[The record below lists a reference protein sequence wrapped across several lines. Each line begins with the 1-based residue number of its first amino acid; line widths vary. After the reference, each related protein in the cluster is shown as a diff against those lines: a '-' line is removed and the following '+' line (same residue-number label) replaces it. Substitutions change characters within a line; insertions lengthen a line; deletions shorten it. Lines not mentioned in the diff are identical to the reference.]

1 MLAPSMDPADPP
13 ISALP
18 LARKVEL
25 LSGRDNWSLHP
36 APELGLDAIFMADGP
51 NGVRFGSPFDERNP
65 APVVP
70 SAGALAATWRP
81 ALVERIGT
89 LLGESARGFGV
100 HVLLAPTVN
109 LHRTPLAGRNFEC
122 YSEDPLLS
130 GTMAAAFVRG
140 VQSTGVAATVKHLVC
155 NEAET
160 NRQSGSSELAE
171 RTLREL
177 YLRPFELAVEG
188 ALPWAVM
195 TAYNRTRGTF
205 MAEHP
210 LVDDLL
216 RRELGFDG
224 LVVSDW
230 AGVKST
236 VATAHAG
243 LDIEMPG
250 PPRYWGPALLAAVE
264 AGEVAEEELDVKLRR
279 LLQLAE
285 RTGALEGT
293 AATGR
298 QPEGAALIREAA
310 AESFVLLRNESGLL
324 PLEGV
329 RRIALLG
336 PLAEWPEIQAGG
348 AANVFP
354 ERAVSPLEGLRRA
367 LPDGVELVHEG
378 GYAPAILPRLDLRWV
393 AGGAFTVDYLDR
405 ATGAVLAT
413 EERRTDR
420 FLISGT
426 PAGLP
431 SDAVDIR
438 LRGTLVPPLDGTYRL
453 GVNATGATTVR
464 VGGEEVLALPPEH
477 DVDHFRIFAG
487 DVRGAVDLALAAG
500 EHVPFE
506 LVLRGQKGGR
516 LNQAGLISLRC
527 AAPAPADALERAV
540 AAARDADVA
549 IVVVGL
555 GEALECEGFDRETLA
570 LPDEQLRLVEAV
582 AAAQPR
588 TVAVVNAGAPILLDW
603 AERIP
608 ALLWAWYP
616 GQEYGDALADVLL
629 GAAEPGGRLPTTLGR
644 RGEDYSVLDPRPDQ
658 ANEWHYDEG
667 LLIGY
672 RHFDRRGIEPAYPFG
687 HGLGYTDWAYDGLEI
702 EAVKAGAIVRVRLR
716 NTGGRRGKEV
726 VQAYVAPVDTDAT
739 RPVRELRA
747 FAAVDL
753 DPGEERTVELR
764 LDWRAFCGWDETA
777 ASWTRLPGPFEVA
790 VGRSSRDL
798 RLTATLDR

>member
-1 MLAPSMDPADPP
+1 
-13 ISALP
+13 
-18 LARKVEL
+18 
-25 LSGRDNWSLHP
+25 
-36 APELGLDAIFMADGP
+36 
-51 NGVRFGSPFDERNP
+51 
-65 APVVP
+65 
-70 SAGALAATWRP
+70 
-81 ALVERIGT
+81 
-89 LLGESARGFGV
+89 
-100 HVLLAPTVN
+100 VN

-160 NRQSGSSELAE
+160 NRQSGSSELSE

-188 ALPWAVM
+188 ATPWAVM
-195 TAYNRTRGTF
+195 TAYNRTRGIF

-210 LVDDLL
+210 LVDQVL
-216 RRELGFDG
+216 RGELGFDG

-230 AGVKST
+230 SGMKST
-236 VATAHAG
+236 VPTAHAG
-243 LDIEMPG
+243 LDVEMPG
-250 PPRYWGPALLAAVE
+250 PPKFWGPALLAAAE
-264 AGEVAEEELDVKLRR
+264 AGEVTEEELDTKLRR

-285 RTGALEGT
+285 RTGALEGRAPT
-293 AATGR
+293 RR
-298 QPEGAALIREAA
+298 QPDGRALIREAA
-310 AESFVLLRNESGLL
+310 ADSFVLLRNEDGLL

-336 PLAEWPEIQAGG
+336 PLAARPEIQAGG
-348 AANVFP
+348 AANVYP
-354 ERAVSPLEGLRRA
+354 EHAVSPLEGLRRA
-367 LPDGVELVHEG
+367 LPDGVELVHED
-378 GYAPAILPRLDLRWV
+378 GYAPWILPRLDMGLV
-393 AGGAFTVDYLDR
+393 EDGAFTVDYLDR
-405 ATGAVLAT
+405 ATGEVLAS
-413 EERRTDR
+413 EQRRSDR
-420 FLISGT
+420 YLISQT

-431 SDAVDIR
+431 PHEVDIR
-438 LRGTLVPPLDGTYRL
+438 LRGTLVPQLDGVHRL
-453 GVNATGATTVR
+453 GVNASGETRVR
-464 VGGEEVLALPPEH
+464 VRDQEVLAFPAEH

-487 DVRGAVDLALAAG
+487 DVRGTADVALRAG
-500 EHVPFE
+500 ERVPFE
-506 LVLRGQKGGR
+506 LVLRGQKGGAM
-516 LNQAGLISLRC
+516 NQAGLISLRC
-527 AAPAPADALERAV
+527 APPAPVDQLERAV
-540 AAARDADVA
+540 AAARDAEVA

-555 GEALECEGFDRETLA
+555 GEALECEGFDRETLS
-570 LPDEQLRLVEAV
+570 LPEEQLRLLEAV

-588 TVAVVNAGAPILLDW
+588 TIAVVNAGAPILLDW

-644 RGEDYSVLDPRPDQ
+644 RGEDYPVLDPRPDA

-672 RHFDRRGIEPAYPFG
+672 RHFDRRELRPAYAFG
-687 HGLGYTDWAYDGLEI
+687 HGLGYTEWSYDGLDI
-702 EAVKAGAIVRVRLR
+702 EPTKAGATLHVRIR
-716 NTGGRRGKEV
+716 NSGARRGKEV
-726 VQAYVAPVDTDAT
+726 VQAYVAPTDADAT

-747 FAAVDL
+747 FTAVDL
-753 DPGEERTVELR
+753 DRGEERTVDLK
-764 LDWRAFCGWDETA
+764 LDWRSFCGWDEA
-777 ASWTRLPGPFEVA
+777 SGSWTRLPGPFEVA